1 MRFVVH
7 DSKRSCRAFLLL
19 VIIDNDDDKDDAQ
32 SNLTSPDL
40 T

>member
-19 VIIDNDDDKDDAQ
+19 VIDNDDDKDDAQ